1 MPGTKRKENLKM
13 KKQKYYLLYQTPY
26 DLGIQFHQFYDR
38 YNLEVRLLNL
48 KNKYR
53 GNKEFA
59 YYVICGFDIKFKNVN
74 FIEYEGSD
82 LDV

>member
-1 MPGTKRKENLKM
+1 M
-13 KKQKYYLLYQTPY
+13 KIQKYYLLYEIPEK
-26 DLGIQFHQFYDR
+26 LGIQVHVFLDR
-38 YNLEVRLLNL
+38 YFLELYLLKL

-59 YYVICGFDIKFKNVN
+59 YYVICGFDIKSKNLKEV
-74 FIEYEGSD
+74 EYEGSD